1 MLQLRDIC
9 KVYRTVSGDVPAL
22 RGVNI
27 TFRENE
33 FVSILGQSG
42 CGKTTLLN
50 IIGGLDHYTSGD
62 LIISGRST
70 REFRESDWDA
80 YRNHSIGFIFQSYN
94 LIPHQ
99 TVLSN
104 VELALTLSGVSR
116 AERRERAVQ
125 ALEKV
130 GLGDQLNKK
139 PNQMSGGQMQRV
151 AIARALVNDPEILLA
166 DEPTGALDSAT
177 SVQIMDLLK
186 EIARDRLVIMVTH
199 NPELA
204 EQYSTRIIRLL
215 DGRVVGDSNPCTEQ
229 EEAAAAAV
237 PVENRAEQKKRRD
250 PKTRRTSMSFFT
262 ALALSFNNLMTK
274 KGRTFLTSFAGSI
287 GIIGIALILS
297 VSQGVN
303 AYIASVEQST
313 MASYPLSIQEST
325 MDTASLLSSLMGNNQ
340 GSAEREDGRIY
351 SNDVMVSMMQAMSS
365 GLTTNDMASL
375 KHYIQESGA
384 FDPYVTDIKYIYKAD
399 LNTYSITY
407 DESGNVVYK
416 ENLRDFS
423 ELMQAIGV
431 TTAGGGSASSSASM
445 TSMFGSS
452 TSSAMAWSE
461 LIGDNDYLSS
471 QYNLVDGRL
480 PQNKYEVVLIVD
492 KDHEVSDYILYMLGI
507 RDTAE
512 LKEFVK
518 ESQAAAAEGRENTY
532 KIPPASYTYADIYAH
547 TFKAL
552 PESERY
558 TVRAGL
564 IAEASTEQL
573 FARQQEAPELRIVG
587 IISPAEDA
595 AASSIG
601 AIGYRSDLMPELIRR
616 NNESDVVKL
625 QQRNP
630 DKDMFTGYP
639 FAEYTLEDAP
649 ALRAMMAAM
658 GVPADT
664 LAGMSDAQIVALAN
678 ANRDDATYA
687 GNLEKLGYVDTEKPS
702 SILIYPKD
710 FEAKDKIGEIL
721 SAYNDA
727 QTDNA
732 KKITY
737 TDTVALLMNSVTT
750 IINAISYV
758 LIAFVA
764 ISLVVSS
771 IMIGIITYISVLERT
786 KEIGILRAIGASR
799 GNVSNVFNAETL
811 TVGFGAGVIGI
822 LVTLVLNIII
832 NIILHALTGIPTL
845 NAVLPFG
852 AAVILVG
859 ISMFLTFIAGLIP
872 SGMAARKD
880 PVVALRT
887 E

>member
-1 MLQLRDIC
+1 MLQLRDIS
-9 KVYRTVSGDVPAL
+9 KIYRSVSGDVPAL
-22 RGVNI
+22 RGVSI
-27 TFRENE
+27 TFRESE
-33 FVSILGQSG
+33 FVSVLGQSG

-50 IIGGLDHYTSGD
+50 IIGGLDHYTYGD

-116 AERRERAVQ
+116 AERRERAIR

-130 GLGDQLNKK
+130 GLGDQLKKK

-166 DEPTGALDSAT
+166 DEPTGALDSVT

-186 EIARDRLVIMVTH
+186 EIAQDRLVIMVTH

-215 DGRVVGDSNPCTEQ
+215 DGRVVGDSNPCTPE

-237 PVENRAEQKKRRD
+237 PVESRAEQKKRRD

-297 VSQGVN
+297 VSAGVN
-303 AYIASVEQST
+303 AYITSVEQST

-325 MDTASLLSSLMGNNQ
+325 MDTATLLSALMGSNQ
-340 GSAEREDGRIY
+340 TDGEREDGRIY
-351 SNDVMVSMMQAMSS
+351 SNDVMVSMMQAMSA
-365 GLTTNDMASL
+365 GMTTNDMAAL
-375 KHYIQESGA
+375 RRYIQESGR
-384 FDPYVTDIKYIYKAD
+384 FDKYVTDVKYIYKAD

-407 DESGNVVYK
+407 DESGNAIYK

-423 ELMQAIGV
+423 DLMQAIGV
-431 TTAGGGSASSSASM
+431 TTGAVGGTTSSM
-445 TSMFGSS
+445 TSLLSGS
-452 TSSAMAWSE
+452 TSSALAWSE
-461 LIGDNDYLSS
+461 LIGDRAYLSS
-471 QYNLVDGRL
+471 QYDLVDGRL
-480 PQNKYEVVLIVD
+480 PENKYEVVLMVD
-492 KDHEVSDYILYMLGI
+492 KDREVSDYILYMLGI

-512 LKEFVK
+512 LKQFVK

-552 PESERY
+552 PEADKYS
-558 TVRAGL
+558 VQAGL
-564 IAEASTEQL
+564 IKDATADEL
-573 FARQQEAPELRIVG
+573 YARQTTAPELRIVG
-587 IISPAEDA
+587 ILAPSDDNT
-595 AASSIG
+595 AASGIG

-625 QQRNP
+625 QQKNP

-658 GVPADT
+658 GMPAET
-664 LAGMSDAQIVALAN
+664 LAGLSDEQIVAIAN
-678 ANRDDATYA
+678 NMRDDATYA

-710 FEAKDKIGEIL
+710 FEAKDNITRLLNE
-721 SAYNDA
+721 YNNA
-727 QTDNA
+727 QTDES

-737 TDTVALLMNSVTT
+737 TDTVALLMSSVTT
-750 IINAISYV
+750 IVNAISYV

-811 TVGFGAGVIGI
+811 TVGFGAGLIGI
-822 LVTLVLNIII
+822 LVTLLLNVII